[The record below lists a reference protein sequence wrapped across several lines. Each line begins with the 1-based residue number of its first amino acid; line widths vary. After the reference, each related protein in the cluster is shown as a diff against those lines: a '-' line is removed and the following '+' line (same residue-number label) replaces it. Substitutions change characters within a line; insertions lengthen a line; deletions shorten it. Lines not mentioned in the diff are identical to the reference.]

1 MYYRVSS
8 DLIEIVTIVHQKRK
22 NIKRILLNMKNAV
35 IFGASS
41 TIAVKLADI
50 LAQNG
55 YNLVLLARN
64 VEYLQLDAQ
73 NLRVKHQNVVIN
85 TLYYDAS
92 VDTNMP
98 DLIEKIKQSIN
109 SIDLLVIAHG
119 NLPHQ
124 ELCQKTWQ
132 DDYNSILVNGVSVLQ
147 ICHYFA
153 NLMQEQRYG
162 TIATISSVA
171 GIRGRQS
178 NYNYGTAKAMINTYL
193 SGLRNRLANS
203 NVHVL
208 TVLPGFVDTKMTA
221 LFKKGALWASP
232 EKVARDIFNAINK
245 KTNILYTPFFWR
257 YIMLIIKCVPEQI
270 FKKLKL

>member
-1 MYYRVSS
+1 MSS

-109 SIDLLVIAHG
+109 SIAIVKYLIILSFLLFLSYLGGI
-119 NLPHQ
+119 
-124 ELCQKTWQ
+124 K
-132 DDYNSILVNGVSVLQ
+132 SI
-147 ICHYFA
+147 IF
-153 NLMQEQRYG
+153 
-162 TIATISSVA
+162 IS
-171 GIRGRQS
+171 
-178 NYNYGTAKAMINTYL
+178 TL
-193 SGLRNRLANS
+193 
-203 NVHVL
+203 
-208 TVLPGFVDTKMTA
+208 
-221 LFKKGALWASP
+221 
-232 EKVARDIFNAINK
+232 RDI
-245 KTNILYTPFFWR
+245 LY
-257 YIMLIIKCVPEQI
+257 
-270 FKKLKL
+270 